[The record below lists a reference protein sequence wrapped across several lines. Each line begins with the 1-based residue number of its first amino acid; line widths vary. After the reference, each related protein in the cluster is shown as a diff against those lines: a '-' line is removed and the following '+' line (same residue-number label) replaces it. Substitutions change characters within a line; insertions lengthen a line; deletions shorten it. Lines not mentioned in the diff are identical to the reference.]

1 MKMTAIWDF
10 VKTII
15 IDMIIYEKESLK
27 QKKERNGTNRS
38 NIQQN
43 TENILQLL
51 DPIPTVVLLS
61 EMIVKK
67 KTVMHINRVLTR

>member
-27 QKKERNGTNRS
+27 QKKNEMAQIEAIFNK
-38 NIQQN
+38 
-43 TENILQLL
+43 IL
-51 DPIPTVVLLS
+51 
-61 EMIVKK
+61 
-67 KTVMHINRVLTR
+67 KTFFNS